1 MVIFYRKQ
9 ILVYIL
15 KFFSLCYNLYMLMSD
30 EYVAKLKAELE
41 IENKIRENFVRQWV
55 NGEITGLSGA
65 VNEPCSNNVEQE
77 RE

>member
-9 ILVYIL
+9 SLVYIL

-65 VNEPCSNNVEQE
+65 VNEPHSNNVEQE

>member
-30 EYVAKLKAELE
+30 EYAAKLKAELE

-65 VNEPCSNNVEQE
+65 VNEPRSNNVEQE